1 MSSKAVYRARGAMP
15 GARTVSAQCV
25 HPRMGSWHEG
35 HRLEENS
42 PRTSRVG
49 CSPCLTSAFL
59 EVNTSCQDQLLKGD
73 QERELPDDPDT
84 FEPPLAILP
93 LGTPAPHKPSHN
105 PQPFLHGWGGTQ
117 RGHHVP
123 EPCHSS
129 HSPSCLFPGL
139 PNARQ
144 TQKAPSESRA
154 RTGLPAFPR
163 LQGHLP
169 YLPIPGSGK
178 SNPGACQPD
187 PTAQPQP
194 PKASTGHRTGTALPP
209 VLCFWVTNGWA
220 QQKAVGGLR
229 SSSTCLPESA
239 PGCWVTWE
247 TADDIAGEAG
257 KLCPRCSGCHRRCQ
271 GNSGRHPAG
280 KRGWRSGGPGDA
292 PRLHPPSP
300 PARGSLPCARWARA
314 LGVPIGS
321 APTLPRAFPLGTLP
335 SLPGAA
341 LLGC

>member
-73 QERELPDDPDT
+73 QESELPDDPDT

-139 PNARQ
+139 PTPGRPRRHHQRAEHGQGCLLSRGCRAICLICPSLALGRATLGPASLTPLLSHSHPRPARV
-144 TQKAPSESRA
+144 
-154 RTGLPAFPR
+154 
-163 LQGHLP
+163 
-169 YLPIPGSGK
+169 
-178 SNPGACQPD
+178 
-187 PTAQPQP
+187 TAQARPFHQ
-194 PKASTGHRTGTALPP
+194 
-209 VLCFWVTNGWA
+209 C
-220 QQKAVGGLR
+220 
-229 SSSTCLPESA
+229 SA
-239 PGCWVTWE
+239 FG
-247 TADDIAGEAG
+247 
-257 KLCPRCSGCHRRCQ
+257 
-271 GNSGRHPAG
+271 
-280 KRGWRSGGPGDA
+280 
-292 PRLHPPSP
+292 
-300 PARGSLPCARWARA
+300 
-314 LGVPIGS
+314 
-321 APTLPRAFPLGTLP
+321 
-335 SLPGAA
+335 
-341 LLGC
+341 

>member
-25 HPRMGSWHEG
+25 HPRMGSWHER
-35 HRLEENS
+35 HHLEENS

-49 CSPCLTSAFL
+49 CSPCLTSALL
-59 EVNTSCQDQLLKGD
+59 EVNTSCQDQLLKGN

-84 FEPPLAILP
+84 FEPPLPILP

-105 PQPFLHGWGGTQ
+105 PQPFLQGWGGTQ
-117 RGHHVP
+117 SGHHVP

-129 HSPSCLFPGL
+129 YSPSCPFPGL

-154 RTGLPAFPR
+154 RTGLPASPR

-169 YLPIPGSGK
+169 CLPIPGSGK
-178 SNPGACQPD
+178 SNPGACQPV
-187 PTAQPQP
+187 PTTQPQP
-194 PKASTGHRTGTALPP
+194 PKASTGHRAGSALPP
-209 VLCFWVTNGWA
+209 VLRFWVTNGWA

-229 SSSTCLPESA
+229 SSSTCLPEPA

-257 KLCPRCSGCHRRCQ
+257 KLCPSQGRQ
-271 GNSGRHPAG
+271 GNSARGVRDAIAVARETAG
-280 KRGWRSGGPGDA
+280 DILQVREGGEAGGPAMHPGFV
-292 PRLHPPSP
+292 RLLLLQGGPCPVPDGHVPW
-300 PARGSLPCARWARA
+300 GS
-314 LGVPIGS
+314 
-321 APTLPRAFPLGTLP
+321 
-335 SLPGAA
+335 
-341 LLGC
+341 